1 MATHS
6 IFIIEKLSGRSIF
19 SRKYS
24 KITIDEN
31 LLSGFMSALYGFAQG
46 ELKEQGIDNVDMA
59 GVRWVYVEGKG
70 LLFISASE
78 KTDDPL
84 MLKDQ
89 LQQIA
94 NMFFETFII
103 KEDFSEIEWE
113 GNMTMWEPFIP
124 ILDELKVDWEK
135 AKNIMEAAKL
145 MDLLEVYQAVI
156 DSFSQNVQL
165 EHELANLNIMESA
178 FQGGAEW
185 DIEKLAE
192 VDHNELRE
200 KLQQILEHFIVITK
214 DSLSNNEE
222 FYHYILYNSI
232 YPVIIQEWSRIREG
246 NIDEFLIK
254 LLLK

>member
-1 MATHS
+1 MLHS

-59 GVRWVYVEGKG
+59 GIRWVYVEGKG

-94 NMFFETFII
+94 NMFFERFII
-103 KEDFSEIEWE
+103 KEDFEELEWG
-113 GNMTMWEPFIP
+113 GNMTMWESFIP
-124 ILDELKVDWEK
+124 ILDQLKVDWEK
-135 AKNIMEAAKL
+135 AENIMEAAKL
-145 MDLLEVYQAVI
+145 MDLLAVYQAII
-156 DSFSQNVQL
+156 DAFSQNVTL

-185 DIEKLAE
+185 DLTKLAE
-192 VDHNELRE
+192 VDQDDMRE
-200 KLQQILEHFIVITK
+200 KLQHVLKNFIIISK
-214 DSLSNNEE
+214 ESMANNEE
-222 FYHYILYNSI
+222 FYHLVLFNSI
-232 YPVIIQEWSRIREG
+232 YPVLINEWSRIKEG
-246 NIDEFLIK
+246 KIDEFLIN